1 VTYNGNAGSFN
12 PNEGFIRYSTLGL
25 SNAMVAPQYFF
36 STLAQA
42 SAAIVGFV
50 IAVAAALY
58 SLERQRVE
66 RRTDEYRE
74 ALTEFRNR
82 YGFALMALDSL
93 LEGEGGDTTNE
104 MTDDLSLDNGE
115 LEELVREEYN
125 EKPATSLYMAHVR
138 RILGIF
144 NRIAPANDSILSPD
158 ELAALQ
164 QSIHWMYIQFYNI
177 SGEPN
182 LVIKELV
189 GEVTDKP
196 YSDFDECADITL
208 FDDTNGETAYRP
220 SHLQEWF
227 KERRVV
233 ESELLRPT
241 PEEEDVLNVRGEYT
255 TGDNFWSVKVLAEYL
270 HNDFQK
276 LRREPAGTAIDY
288 ESGIRPVLKISTYLI
303 LVGVILPTMF
313 LFSVPVTVP
322 TWLVFVAQVL
332 LLAGTL
338 TLALTLIEF
347 ILRSAEPRNQ
357 MADDENLSEF
367 SSTVL
372 DILPNLPFE

>member
-1 VTYNGNAGSFN
+1 
-12 PNEGFIRYSTLGL
+12 
-25 SNAMVAPQYFF
+25 MVAPQYFF

-93 LEGEGGDTTNE
+93 LEGEGGDTTKE

-196 YSDFDECADITL
+196 YSDFDESADITL

-322 TWLVFVAQVL
+322 TWLIFVAQVL

-357 MADDENLSEF
+357 MADDEHLSEF